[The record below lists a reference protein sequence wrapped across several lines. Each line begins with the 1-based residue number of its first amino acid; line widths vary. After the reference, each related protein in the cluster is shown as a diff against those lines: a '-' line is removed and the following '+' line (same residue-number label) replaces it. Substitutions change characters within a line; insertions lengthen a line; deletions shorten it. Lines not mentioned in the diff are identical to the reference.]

1 MILLHLKFIII
12 VMSLFV
18 IFITL
23 LLTSCSIILFLYF
36 SIFTARFSV
45 FVAYFSVFASRI
57 DFSFISY
64 LICLLCISFIIRLL
78 IHIYDLAW
86 YDYRIIKAILS
97 HSICKFKIENLL
109 LLSSFSFFSSKR
121 SSLLFFTSLLSFR
134 ATLRK
139 EINNFTIVEVQK
151 CKNYKH
157 NKLCK

>member
-1 MILLHLKFIII
+1 MLGILLHLKFIII

-23 LLTSCSIILFLYF
+23 LLPPCFIILFLYF

-45 FVAYFSVFASRI
+45 FVAYFSVSATRI

-86 YDYRIIKAILS
+86 YDYRILKAILS

-109 LLSSFSFFSSKR
+109 LLSFFPLFSSKS
-121 SSLLFFTSLLSFR
+121 SSLLFLTYLLSFR

-139 EINNFTIVEVQK
+139 ELNNFTIMEVQK
-151 CKNYKH
+151 CKN
-157 NKLCK
+157 